1 MNKMSTTFSPFHS
14 AYGFCFCK
22 GFWSVLKITSHNEWY
37 ITIIIFINNFMIF
50 SFNKYIIRLS
60 ATISYSLFLMNC
72 NKKERR
78 LNDEVLRDT
87 FTSSSGDFNK
97 MKLLF
102 LFSSST
108 YITSKVL
115 FLHPSNVI
123 IKKTERERGI
133 RRRLWVVSF
142 VWIQWDYLGR

>member
-1 MNKMSTTFSPFHS
+1 
-14 AYGFCFCK
+14 
-22 GFWSVLKITSHNEWY
+22 
-37 ITIIIFINNFMIF
+37 MIF

-123 IKKTERERGI
+123 IKKKPKEKEE
-133 RRRLWVVSF
+133 
-142 VWIQWDYLGR
+142 